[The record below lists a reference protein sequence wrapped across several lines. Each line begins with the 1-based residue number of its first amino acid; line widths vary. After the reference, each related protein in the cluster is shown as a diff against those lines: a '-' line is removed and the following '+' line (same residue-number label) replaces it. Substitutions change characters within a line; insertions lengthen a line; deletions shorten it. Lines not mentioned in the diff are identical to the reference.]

1 MHTPPILVGANLEV
15 GVMSLIRRI
24 LEQCNWRLIISEGGC
39 AVNNEDELLP
49 ILTSLLTMIE
59 MAVTGLGQELSLVSL
74 SRVMRTTTISAKI
87 RALLTKAWEIRL

>member
-1 MHTPPILVGANLEV
+1 MRTPPILVGANLEV

-39 AVNNEDELLP
+39 TANNEDELLP

-59 MAVTGLGQELSLVSL
+59 MVVTSPGQELPLVSL
-74 SRVMRTTTISAKI
+74 SRVMRTTTISVKI
-87 RALLTKAWEIRL
+87 RALLTKAWETRL

>member
-1 MHTPPILVGANLEV
+1 MRTPPILVGANLEV

-74 SRVMRTTTISAKI
+74 SRVMRTTTISTKI
-87 RALLTKAWEIRL
+87 RALLTKAWETRL